1 MNDLQQILLVFAVI
15 LVVGLYFFSRQ
26 KTNDE
31 TKKDKKQPTIQ
42 PAETADDVGIEPSAR
57 FNAQAMP
64 EETSS
69 TSIEADTSPTQLT
82 EQITQ
87 TEVEQLDDENY
98 VPDTQEKLPFGDEFK
113 LEPQPYKVIELD
125 DMVHESEVQTPKEP
139 VELEPQIFA
148 ILVLSSNKEF
158 TMQRVSKVLEDSELI
173 FSDRGTFVKKYGDKV
188 VLQVAN
194 IMEPGTFPSDPNS
207 QITTP
212 GIALILELPTT
223 TIKELAAMD
232 DLIMTA
238 RRVSQNLKG
247 RMYDMQRHL
256 IRESDLQAMREVA
269 MDFESKKAADVRR

>member
-64 EETSS
+64 EETPS